1 MGDGKEGGL
10 KMKCVM
16 KMIREPNIKVEAV
29 EGPSI
34 WQVPCFQLE
43 LSLLSSLHI
52 HSFYYGILYPIA

>member
-34 WQVPCFQLE
+34 
-43 LSLLSSLHI
+43 
-52 HSFYYGILYPIA
+52 